1 MSQYC
6 KHLNYFQGRVKN
18 GFFVEAG
25 ADDFVHGSN
34 RWSFQI
40 FDNFDN
46 FEYES
51 SEIKKAIKK
60 VKDFKPSQEVN

>member
-40 FDNFDN
+40 FDNF
-46 FEYES
+46 EYES

-60 VKDFKPSQEVN
+60 VKDFKPNQEVN